1 MGIKMVAPLLGGD
14 GYENIIENLYFT
26 LAENIKEDEKV
37 EKFGGWNIFMKL
49 LAEIILSPRT

>member
-1 MGIKMVAPLLGGD
+1 MMGIKMVAPLLGGD

-49 LAEIILSPRT
+49 LA